1 MNDWRED
8 LKRVLL
14 QAGVKEKPT
23 TFLFSDIQVGGC
35 GYACVGGYVCVCGD
49 EVDEGCLCMCI
60 CGVSVREG
68 GGQGCV

>member
-23 TFLFSDIQVGGC
+23 TFLFSDIQVRVC
-35 GYACVGGYVCVCGD
+35 TSVRVCVHVQRVC
-49 EVDEGCLCMCI
+49 VVCAC
-60 CGVSVREG
+60 EG
-68 GGQGCV
+68 GEEVCCIYIIFVFYV